1 MSLLGNLIGALATV
15 VDILLNVYMW
25 MIVARA
31 IISWVSP
38 NPYNP
43 IVNFLIVAT
52 EPVLRYAR
60 RIIPLIGGTI
70 DLSPILV
77 LVAIVFL
84 RRFLVQTLHQLA
96 TNLSTGAF

>member
-1 MSLLGNLIGALATV
+1 MSVLGNLVSALATV
-15 VDILLNVYMW
+15 LDLLLNVYMW
-25 MIVARA
+25 IIVARA

-43 IVNFLIVAT
+43 IVNFLYMAT

-60 RIIPLIGGTI
+60 RIIPPIGGTL

-77 LVAIVFL
+77 LIAIVFL
-84 RRFLVQTLHQLA
+84 RQFLVQSLMQIAKGL
-96 TNLSTGAF
+96 

>member
-1 MSLLGNLIGALATV
+1 MVSALATV
-15 VDILLNVYMW
+15 LDLLLNVYMW
-25 MIVARA
+25 IIVARA

-43 IVNFLIVAT
+43 IVNFLYMAT

-60 RIIPLIGGTI
+60 RIIPPIGGTL

-84 RRFLVQTLHQLA
+84 RQFLVQSLMQIAKGL
-96 TNLSTGAF
+96 

>member
-1 MSLLGNLIGALATV
+1 MGGLIEAIADVVYYLLTFYL
-15 VDILLNVYMW
+15 Y
-25 MIVARA
+25 IVIARA

-43 IVNFLIVAT
+43 IVNFLYQAT

-60 RIIPLIGGTI
+60 KIIPPIGGTL

-77 LVAIVFL
+77 LVVIVFL
-84 RRFLVQTLHQLA
+84 RKLLVETLLQFA
-96 TNLSTGAF
+96 QQF

>member
-1 MSLLGNLIGALATV
+1 MDVFFGNFLVAIVTV
-15 VDILLNVYMW
+15 IDIILNVYMW
-25 MIVARA
+25 IIVARA

-43 IVNFLIVAT
+43 IVNFLYQAT

-60 RIIPLIGGTI
+60 RIIPPIGGTL
-70 DLSPILV
+70 DLSPIVV

-84 RRFLVQTLHQLA
+84 RQFLVQSLMEFAQQ
-96 TNLSTGAF
+96 F

>member
-1 MSLLGNLIGALATV
+1 MSVLGNLVSALATV
-15 VDILLNVYMW
+15 LDLLLNVYMW
-25 MIVARA
+25 IIVARA

-43 IVNFLIVAT
+43 IVNFLFMAT

-60 RIIPLIGGTI
+60 RIIPPIGGTL

-84 RRFLVQTLHQLA
+84 RQFLVQSLMQIANGL
-96 TNLSTGAF
+96 

>member
-1 MSLLGNLIGALATV
+1 MDVFFGNFLVAIVTV
-15 VDILLNVYMW
+15 VDIILNVYMW
-25 MIVARA
+25 IIVARA

-43 IVNFLIVAT
+43 IVNFLYQAT

-60 RIIPLIGGTI
+60 RIIPPIGGTL
-70 DLSPILV
+70 DLSPIIV

-84 RRFLVQTLHQLA
+84 RQFLVQSLMEFAQQ
-96 TNLSTGAF
+96 F

>member
-1 MSLLGNLIGALATV
+1 MSVLGNLVSALATV
-15 VDILLNVYMW
+15 LDLLLNVYMW
-25 MIVARA
+25 IIVARA

-43 IVNFLIVAT
+43 IVNFLYMAT

-60 RIIPLIGGTI
+60 RIIPPIGGSL

-77 LVAIVFL
+77 LVVIVFL
-84 RRFLVQTLHQLA
+84 RQFLVQSLMQIAKGL
-96 TNLSTGAF
+96 

>member
-1 MSLLGNLIGALATV
+1 
-15 VDILLNVYMW
+15 MW
-25 MIVARA
+25 IIVARA

-43 IVNFLIVAT
+43 IVNFLYMAT

-60 RIIPLIGGTI
+60 RIIPPIGGSL

-84 RRFLVQTLHQLA
+84 RQFLVQSLMQIAKGL
-96 TNLSTGAF
+96 